1 MTDILLH
8 PGAEARRIW
17 RARVALQKLERRS
30 FETDERRWID
40 AVSKIP
46 ADRPYRRS
54 IPYAEADGM
63 HRIIEILNVT
73 LMETQ
78 GHIA

>member
-8 PGAEARRIW
+8 PRAVARRIW
-17 RARVALQKLERRS
+17 RVWVALQKLKGRS
-30 FETDERRWID
+30 LEADERRRID

-63 HRIIEILNVT
+63 HRVIEILNIT
-73 LMETQ
+73 LMEP
-78 GHIA
+78 